1 MSTAIVEYAPETLD
15 TIRQTVCKGATD
27 AQFHMFIEVCKRTGL
42 DPFLKEIWFVPNV
55 GVMAGRDG
63 YLRIANEHPMFDGM
77 ETRVERDE
85 NQIPIKATCSVWRKD
100 RAHPITCEAF
110 YNEYRKSSQVWQT
123 YKSAMISKVAE
134 VLALKRSFSINGV
147 VTEEEIGNQE
157 ERGSMEAQREVMQR
171 RIAELRAQAKV
182 AAVIEGQPVSIV
194 QGKYVATS
202 PEVISELADQLNGDD
217 SIEPPGGWQGAAKRE
232 TPNAPPADVDPVYG
246 GVRRNLGVE
255 PPILAP
261 PAKKPPRKTT
271 PKNQMTEA
279 AKMKWRQAK
288 MQLRAVTGDDKAYY
302 GALAPYKHCTEIAT
316 KEEATAIW
324 KALQAALAP
333 PSPREVKLDQKGD
346 TALLLELS
354 VYRQRFGDEEFARI
368 LGAHGFTSVDD
379 FMVNANGLQTDTLL
393 WDFKDRSRP

>member
-1 MSTAIVEYAPETLD
+1 MERLLPKMSVRGDHTEMTAIVEYAPETLD

-63 YLRIANEHPMFDGM
+63 YLRIANEHPQFDGM

-157 ERGSMEAQREVMQR
+157 ERGSREAQQEVAQR
-171 RIAELRAQAKV
+171 RIAELT
-182 AAVIEGQPVSIV
+182 PPTVSKETI
-194 QGKYVATS
+194 
-202 PEVISELADQLNGDD
+202 IELADQLNGPAQTN
-217 SIEPPGGWQGAAKRE
+217 IERPTIAGNFGPEPPE
-232 TPNAPPADVDPVYG
+232 NDPPPRAMPV
-246 GVRRNLGVE
+246 
-255 PPILAP
+255 
-261 PAKKPPRKTT
+261 KKPPRKAV
-271 PKNQMTEA
+271 PKNEMTEA
-279 AKMKWRQAK
+279 AKAKWRQAK

-302 GALAPYKHCTEIAT
+302 AALAPYKHCTEIPT
-316 KEEATAIW
+316 KGEAQAIW
-324 KALQAALAP
+324 SALQTALMP

-354 VYRQRFGDEEFARI
+354 VYKQRFGDEEFARI

-379 FMVNANGLQTDTLL
+379 FMVNANGIQTDTLL
-393 WDFKDRSRP
+393 WDLKDRSRPQ